1 MESGVHRLF
10 VPPEQIAELVRLDP
24 AQSRHLELVLRLK
37 PGAKLEVFD
46 GGGARW
52 PARLESP
59 GVLRLGA
66 RKEPERGPADV
77 WLAQALA
84 KGEKL
89 DLVVQKATELG
100 ARRILPL
107 AAERSVV
114 RLDDERAERRT
125 GRLRRIAQEAARQCG
140 RNHVPAVDVPCTLA
154 DLAGLLRAEPERR
167 GLLLDP
173 EERAVRLSQAARG
186 ASRILLAIG
195 PEGGFTP
202 AERARAAAAGFASVA
217 LGPRV
222 LRTETAG
229 LAALA
234 IVQHLAGELG

>member
-1 MESGVHRLF
+1 MHRVF

-24 AQSRHLELVLRLK
+24 SQSRHLELVLRLG
-37 PGAKLEVFD
+37 PGAEVEVFD
-46 GGGARW
+46 GRGSSWAARIEL
-52 PARLESP
+52 A

-66 RKEPERGPADV
+66 RKASEPGGADV

-100 ARRILPL
+100 ATRILPL
-107 AAERSVV
+107 AVERSAV
-114 RLDDERAERRT
+114 RLDDERAGRRT
-125 GRLRRIAQEAARQCG
+125 SRLRRIAQEAARQSG
-140 RNHVPAVDVPCTLA
+140 RSDVPAVDAPCTLA
-154 DLAGLLRAEPERR
+154 ELAGLLRADPGRR

-173 EERAVRLSQAARG
+173 EEREVRLAQAARG
-186 ASRILLAIG
+186 ASRLLLAIG

-202 AERARAAAAGFASVA
+202 AERAQAAEAGFTPVS
-217 LGPRV
+217 LGRRV

-234 IVQHLAGELG
+234 ILQHLAGDLG